1 MIIQFLDDY
10 IEKLT
15 ELKANFIREQF
26 KLMLNQLFRKQD
38 EFGKIEFDMSSF
50 TIRLYNDRNQEI
62 SVHDRSAGEMQII
75 SSALIWALTKSS
87 RYALPMII
95 DTPLGRLDSYHRS
108 YLINHYY
115 KELSEQ
121 VIILSTDTE
130 ITEDYIKQIKDSTY
144 KQFTLDYDQNRKYTL
159 IIPGYF
165 QAKGDV

>member
-1 MIIQFLDDY
+1 
-10 IEKLT
+10 
-15 ELKANFIREQF
+15 
-26 KLMLNQLFRKQD
+26 
-38 EFGKIEFDMSSF
+38 
-50 TIRLYNDRNQEI
+50 
-62 SVHDRSAGEMQII
+62 MQII

-130 ITEDYIKQIKDSTY
+130 ITEDYIKQIEGSTY

-159 IIPGYF
+159 IKPGYF
-165 QAKGDV
+165 LPKGSSKYGRF

>member
-1 MIIQFLDDY
+1 
-10 IEKLT
+10 
-15 ELKANFIREQF
+15 
-26 KLMLNQLFRKQD
+26 
-38 EFGKIEFDMSSF
+38 
-50 TIRLYNDRNQEI
+50 
-62 SVHDRSAGEMQII
+62 
-75 SSALIWALTKSS
+75 
-87 RYALPMII
+87 MII

-108 YLINHYY
+108 YLIDHYY

-165 QAKGDV
+165 QAKGVV